1 MESGFPDIG
10 LMIGAILFLSFVT
23 FWILALIRI
32 IKNDFPGENEK
43 LIWALIVIFLPF
55 LGTIIYFAVGRAREI
70 KK

>member
-10 LMIGAILFLSFVT
+10 LIIATLLILSFVT
-23 FWILALIRI
+23 FWILALIRT

-43 LIWALIVIFLPF
+43 LIWALMVIFLPF
-55 LGTIIYFAVGRAREI
+55 LGTIIYFVVGRSREI

>member
-1 MESGFPDIG
+1 MESGFLDIG
-10 LMIGAILFLSFVT
+10 LIIATILFLSFLT

-55 LGTIIYFAVGRAREI
+55 IGTIIYFAVGRSREI

>member
-1 MESGFPDIG
+1 MESFFPDIG
-10 LMIGAILFLSFVT
+10 LIIATILFLSFVT

-55 LGTIIYFAVGRAREI
+55 IGTIIYFAVGRSREI

>member
-10 LMIGAILFLSFVT
+10 LIITIILILSFVT

-32 IKNDFPGENEK
+32 IKNDFSGENER
-43 LIWALIVIFLPF
+43 LIWALIVILLPF
-55 LGTIIYFAVGRAREI
+55 LGTIIYFAVGRSREI